1 MLAEKADMRM
11 ADRRQLP
18 RETCVLLRDYQ
29 NLSVDDK
36 RLLYRK
42 ISPKKKKQLV
52 YLLKFRPLLY
62 SELHIKMEHL
72 GID

>member
-1 MLAEKADMRM
+1 MLAEKADMRK

-42 ISPKKKKQLV
+42 ISP
-52 YLLKFRPLLY
+52 
-62 SELHIKMEHL
+62 
-72 GID
+72 